1 MGLMRN
7 IFFNKSELEIV
18 DVSVLRAEE
27 LVNNFFKLSPGQW
40 LKNRYDIK
48 TAVELSRHERV
59 DGPFAQVLKYEGRKV
74 DAPLGSSS
82 FSLYHV
88 CLQDPAILELVS
100 RRPQIKLS
108 PFLLYILI
116 HELVHVVR
124 FSRFEHRYENTSEA
138 GVTLEEER
146 KVHGLTH
153 KIIRLSSVSGVS
165 EVLEFYGEWVGFVGE
180 GVTGKNFK

>member
-1 MGLMRN
+1 MARD
-7 IFFNKSELEIV
+7 FFNAQELKEV
-18 DVSVLRAEE
+18 DRAVLRAEE
-27 LVNNFFKLSPGQW
+27 LVNNYFKLSSGQW

-48 TAVELSRHERV
+48 TAAELAPHERV
-59 DGPFAQVLKYEGRKV
+59 DGPFAQVLKYEGRKT

-88 CLQDPAILELVS
+88 CLQDPAILGVVDRQPEIRLG
-100 RRPQIKLS
+100 

-124 FSRFEHRYENTSEA
+124 FLRFEHRYENTSEA
-138 GVTLEEER
+138 DVTFEEEK

-153 KIIRLSSVSGVS
+153 EIIAPVSVEGMVK
-165 EVLEFYGEWVGFVGE
+165 VLEFYGDWYGCSG
-180 GVTGKNFK
+180 TG